1 MIINQ
6 YHFIGAAASCQKRE
20 KDMKNS
26 GQKKTVKQ
34 NNKRMTEE
42 KTDKKEFGI
51 SLRIQLIVGFVV
63 PILFLIG
70 VGVISYRN
78 ASSGMIENYENSAI
92 NALDMTM
99 ECLERGFSPSVANV
113 LELANNTM
121 VSSYVQGGYDSNSA
135 NQSTVRSSI
144 STDIMVKQT
153 TNDFIENIHIIP
165 SSDILAVTTA
175 NTSNSNV
182 QGFMNKLK
190 ESEDAAMVSESGV
203 LWGSAHPF
211 VDQKFGLSEENYIL
225 YCSYRVGNGD
235 KCGLVTIDIS
245 SKAIREL
252 MERLDFGEG
261 SHLAF
266 ITADG
271 RELDLDETVRIS
283 EMDFYTEGEDATQYV
298 EYGGKEYF
306 YMVRKSETT
315 GGSFAVMVP
324 KTTITQKADSIKNI
338 TMFMV
343 LLACVAAVLLGTVII
358 AGIGS
363 NITKSI
369 DALDEVAQGNLVM
382 KNLRRKNNEFGRL
395 HAAIHNTVKKMRGL
409 VGAVR
414 QVIGL
419 VSASGIQVN
428 EASES
433 VSGMVDDMSAEI
445 NEIGNNITRED
456 TEIAT
461 CSQLMEELSAKIK
474 KVNATIKEMIDY
486 IDHTKVIVS
495 EGMDTVHI
503 MTEQSGATY
512 QATEEV
518 KEQVG
523 ALGGRLNNIVQFV
536 DSIKEIADQTN
547 LLSLNASIEAARAG
561 ESGRGFSVVAEEI
574 RKLAESSGKTAE
586 EIRKVVGEVERHAGH
601 TSEKV
606 KEAEQ
611 YVEVQEKTVQDT
623 AHAFDAINRFIEE
636 CVKQMEEVA
645 AGIEDMNT
653 ERRNAMS
660 AMRRIH
666 ECSEESVKS
675 VDSVKETLEK
685 QIVCAETLRTEAEG
699 LKEHMQQLD
708 QVIAAFKLEA

>member
-1 MIINQ
+1 
-6 YHFIGAAASCQKRE
+6 
-20 KDMKNS
+20 MKNS

-34 NNKRMTEE
+34 DNKRMAEE

-51 SLRIQLIVGFVV
+51 SLRIQLIVGFAV
-63 PILFLIG
+63 PILFLVG

-121 VSSYVQGGYDSNSA
+121 VSSYVQGGYDLNSTS
-135 NQSTVRSSI
+135 QSTVRSSI

-165 SSDILAVTTA
+165 SGDILAITTA

-190 ESEDAAMVSESGV
+190 ESEDAVMISDSGV
-203 LWGSAHPF
+203 LWGSVHPF
-211 VDQKFGLSEENYIL
+211 VDQKFDISEEDYIL

-245 SKAIREL
+245 SRAIREL
-252 MERLDFGEG
+252 MEQLDFGEG

-266 ITADG
+266 ITSDG
-271 RELDLDETVRIS
+271 RELDLDGDVRIS
-283 EMDFYTEGEDATQYV
+283 EMDFYTEGEDTTRYV

-306 YMVRKSETT
+306 YMVRQSETT

-343 LLACVAAVLLGTVII
+343 LLACAAAVLLSTVII

-369 DALDEVAQGNLVM
+369 DALDEVAKGNLVM
-382 KNLRRKNNEFGRL
+382 KNLRRKSNEFGRL
-395 HAAIHNTVKKMRGL
+395 HAAIHNTVKKMRQL

-419 VSASGIQVN
+419 VSASGIQVS

-445 NEIGNNITRED
+445 SEIGNNITRED

-512 QATEEV
+512 QATGEV
-518 KEQVG
+518 KEQVS
-523 ALGGRLNNIVQFV
+523 ALGGRLNHIVQFV

-586 EIRKVVGEVERHAGH
+586 EIRKVVGEVEKHAEH

-623 AHAFDAINRFIEE
+623 AHAFDAINQFIEE
-636 CVKQMEEVA
+636 CVKQMEEA
-645 AGIEDMNT
+645 AVGIEDMNT

-675 VDSVKETLEK
+675 VDSVKGTLEK
-685 QIVCAETLRTEAEG
+685 QIVCAETLSVEAEG